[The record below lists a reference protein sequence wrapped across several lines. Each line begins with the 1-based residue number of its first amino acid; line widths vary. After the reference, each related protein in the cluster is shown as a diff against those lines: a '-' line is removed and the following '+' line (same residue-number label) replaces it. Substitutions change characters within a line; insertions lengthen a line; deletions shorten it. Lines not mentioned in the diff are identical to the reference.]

1 MKLPTGWRVAID
13 RFCADAKPFEDSC
26 FRSVELAWAYPDD
39 VISGEGSKA
48 KGGRFA
54 AKGTRAVYASLDE
67 ETATKEVT
75 ARKTRLGGIAQIAL
89 KDYPRLM
96 YVVSIEAKRCSDLR
110 KIGAD
115 AVLEGALTAALD
127 PDDLAASQ
135 EIGDYLAEKGIDA
148 VIFPS
153 VVCDGANVVV
163 FRDADPPPKVEIKN
177 RDEIL
182 DAIRTMAK
190 RIPK

>member
-1 MKLPTGWRVAID
+1 
-13 RFCADAKPFEDSC
+13 
-26 FRSVELAWAYPDD
+26 
-39 VISGEGSKA
+39 
-48 KGGRFA
+48 
-54 AKGTRAVYASLDE
+54 
-67 ETATKEVT
+67 
-75 ARKTRLGGIAQIAL
+75 
-89 KDYPRLM
+89 M

-110 KIGAD
+110 KIGSD
-115 AVLEGALTAALD
+115 AVLQEALTAALD

-148 VIFPS
+148 LIFPS
-153 VVCDGANVVV
+153 VVSDGANVVV
-163 FRDADPPPKVEIKN
+163 FRDADPRPKVEIQN